1 MHILTKGKTN
11 SLRWNRDSYLRNK
24 NFVVTMPIVLK
35 LMLINAR
42 VNKSDGLLEI
52 ISGSHASDINNNV
65 FDKIILSF
73 FLKKENILNFKKKI
87 YLI

>member
-52 ISGSHASDINNNV
+52 ISGSHASDINNV
-65 FDKIILSF
+65 FDKIIPSF
-73 FLKKENILNFKKKI
+73 FFKKRKHS
-87 YLI
+87 